1 MACVRA
7 RSVALSLRGGDD
19 ASTPSTRP
27 RESLMARRH
36 ASRRRRVSYET
47 RRLSDGHADA
57 IAATLSKRDAGN
69 KYHQDILIQP
79 RPRQCDWTASTRRA
93 SGLDKWTRA

>member
-36 ASRRRRVSYET
+36 ASRRRRVSYKT
-47 RRLSDGHADA
+47 RRLSDDHEDA
-57 IAATLSKRDAGN
+57 IAVIPARRTLLT
-69 KYHQDILIQP
+69 YHQDTRAPP
-79 RPRQCDWTASTRRA
+79 RPKQYDWTASTRRA
-93 SGLDKWTRA
+93 